1 VGRRTEDAFRRAGL
15 KQSAQGIAAGE
26 TRKAVSEALAR
37 ALVEDGVTDAL
48 TGFVDKAGRRW
59 SLDTYSNMVVRTTTR
74 EAATHGQT
82 DGYDV
87 IDQLPPFHPN
97 CRHVATPA
105 SENLDAFEAALL
117 DG

>member
-1 VGRRTEDAFRRAGL
+1 
-15 KQSAQGIAAGE
+15 
-26 TRKAVSEALAR
+26 
-37 ALVEDGVTDAL
+37 
-48 TGFVDKAGRRW
+48 
-59 SLDTYSNMVVRTTTR
+59 MVVRTTTR
-74 EAATHGQT
+74 EAATHGTINRLLERGDDLITISEHPDPAEVCVPYAGQTFSLSGQT